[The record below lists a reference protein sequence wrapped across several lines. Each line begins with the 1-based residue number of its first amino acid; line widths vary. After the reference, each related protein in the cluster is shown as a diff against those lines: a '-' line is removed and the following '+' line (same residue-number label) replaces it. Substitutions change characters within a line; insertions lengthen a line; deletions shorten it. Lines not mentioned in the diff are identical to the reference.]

1 MLPRRYQLPRPP
13 GQPAPGE
20 RRHKVLTPKRLERFL
35 GFKERRRAEKQ
46 AAREDYRAAT
56 AEVPPAPGNYRD
68 GRRSPTP
75 PVRRRVVLREAPGV
89 RGYHPERP
97 VDETAG
103 GRSTSPSRREAVAAP
118 AAEKGPA
125 KGAGKAQKGGSQKG
139 PAKSQKGQKGGK
151 GGKDGKNRQG

>member
-1 MLPRRYQLPRPP
+1 MLS
-13 GQPAPGE
+13 
-20 RRHKVLTPKRLERFL
+20 PKKLEQFL
-35 GFKERRRAEKQ
+35 AFKERGQAQRQ
-46 AAREDYRAAT
+46 AARER
-56 AEVPPAPGNYRD
+56 APGDYRD

-75 PVRRRVVLREAPGV
+75 PVRRRAVLREAPEV
-89 RGYHPERP
+89 RRYHPERP

-139 PAKSQKGQKGGK
+139 PAKGQKGQKGGK